1 MGPME
6 LLRFSAPAATLC
18 LELTEGLAVG
28 RVERLPRN
36 TGQMQEHGPVQD
48 TRIETHPASGKDL

>member
-18 LELTEGLAVG
+18 LELTEELAAG
-28 RVERLPRN
+28 RVERFPRN
-36 TGQMQEHGPVQD
+36 TGQTQAHGPAQD
-48 TRIETHPASGKDL
+48 TRTKSHPPCLKA

>member
-18 LELTEGLAVG
+18 LELTKGLAAD

-36 TGQMQEHGPVQD
+36 TGQTQTDCPARD
-48 TRIETHPASGKDL
+48 SRIKSNQLLDSL